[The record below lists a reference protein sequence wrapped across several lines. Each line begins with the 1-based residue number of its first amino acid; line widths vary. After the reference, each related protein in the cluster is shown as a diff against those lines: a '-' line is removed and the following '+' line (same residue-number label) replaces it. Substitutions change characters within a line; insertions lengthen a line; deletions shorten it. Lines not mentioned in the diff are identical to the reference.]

1 MKQTHSTTKL
11 LAAAIFEL
19 IIAIDLLFPTW
30 LGMDV
35 YLASGSAS
43 LWRVGKLMS
52 TLANY
57 AGSDSNFLYTLI
69 SIIIYILLVLSL
81 VAVVLTGRSLYQAY
95 KKKDTPVKMAGFVIP
110 AVLSVLVILVVV
122 IGNAIVSSES
132 DGWITSVFFLKG
144 APIINLILAVLG
156 ILLLKKAPDAA
167 FASADQKLQSAG
179 TTVSEA
185 GKAAAAAAA
194 RPAAAQA
201 RKCPSCGA
209 VCSDRNAVFCPT
221 CGSKLSQTVKCSDCG
236 KELPAYTKFCPYCGK
251 PVQNTRAAANNG
263 GAEQ

>member
-132 DGWITSVFFLKG
+132 DGWITSV
-144 APIINLILAVLG
+144 
-156 ILLLKKAPDAA
+156 
-167 FASADQKLQSAG
+167 SS
-179 TTVSEA
+179 
-185 GKAAAAAAA
+185 
-194 RPAAAQA
+194 
-201 RKCPSCGA
+201 
-209 VCSDRNAVFCPT
+209 
-221 CGSKLSQTVKCSDCG
+221 
-236 KELPAYTKFCPYCGK
+236 
-251 PVQNTRAAANNG
+251 
-263 GAEQ
+263 

>member
-19 IIAIDLLFPTW
+19 IIAIDLLFPAW

-110 AVLSVLVILVVV
+110 AVLSVLVILVV
-122 IGNAIVSSES
+122 
-132 DGWITSVFFLKG
+132 
-144 APIINLILAVLG
+144 
-156 ILLLKKAPDAA
+156 AA
-167 FASADQKLQSAG
+167 FSSADQKLQSAG

-185 GKAAAAAAA
+185 GKAAAAAAVK
-194 RPAAAQA
+194 PAAAQA

-251 PVQNTRAAANNG
+251 PVQNTGAAANNG
-263 GAEQ
+263 GAGQ

>member
-19 IIAIDLLFPTW
+19 IIAIDLLFPAW

-156 ILLLKKAPDAA
+156 IALFFTPTPIGGIVFLFLAFLLSPYG
-167 FASADQKLQSAG
+167 LQ
-179 TTVSEA
+179 
-185 GKAAAAAAA
+185 AAA
-194 RPAAAQA
+194 
-201 RKCPSCGA
+201 
-209 VCSDRNAVFCPT
+209 
-221 CGSKLSQTVKCSDCG
+221 GSLLWALDGG
-236 KELPAYTKFCPYCGK
+236 KSALYRFLAS
-251 PVQNTRAAANNG
+251 
-263 GAEQ
+263 

>member
-156 ILLLKKAPDAA
+156 ITLFFTPTPIGGIVFLFLAFLLSPYGM
-167 FASADQKLQSAG
+167 Q
-179 TTVSEA
+179 
-185 GKAAAAAAA
+185 AAA
-194 RPAAAQA
+194 
-201 RKCPSCGA
+201 
-209 VCSDRNAVFCPT
+209 
-221 CGSKLSQTVKCSDCG
+221 GSLLWALDGG
-236 KELPAYTKFCPYCGK
+236 KSALYLFLAS
-251 PVQNTRAAANNG
+251 
-263 GAEQ
+263 

>member
-19 IIAIDLLFPTW
+19 IIAIDLLFPAW

-95 KKKDTPVKMAGFVIP
+95 KKKDTPVKTVGFVIP
-110 AVLSVLVILVVV
+110 AVLSVLVILVVI

-132 DGWITSVFFLKG
+132 DGWVTSIFFLKG

-156 ILLLKKAPDAA
+156 LLLLKKAPDTA

-179 TTVSEA
+179 ATVSEA
-185 GKAAAAAAA
+185 GKAAAATAVHSRTAS
-194 RPAAAQA
+194 
-201 RKCPSCGA
+201 KTCTCPSCGA
-209 VCSDRNAVFCPT
+209 VCGSGTSFCAT
-221 CGSKLSQTVKCSDCG
+221 CGAKLPQPLKCTGCG
-236 KELPAYTKFCPYCGK
+236 KELAPNTKFCPYCGK
-251 PVQNTRAAANNG
+251 PVQNAGTAANNG
-263 GAEQ
+263 GTEQ

>member
-19 IIAIDLLFPTW
+19 IIAIDLLFPAW

-167 FASADQKLQSAG
+167 FASKAAERRHNGQRGRKGSGSRCGQACRRAG
-179 TTVSEA
+179 TQVPLL
-185 GKAAAAAAA
+185 
-194 RPAAAQA
+194 R
-201 RKCPSCGA
+201 RC
-209 VCSDRNAVFCPT
+209 
-221 CGSKLSQTVKCSDCG
+221 
-236 KELPAYTKFCPYCGK
+236 
-251 PVQNTRAAANNG
+251 VQ
-263 GAEQ
+263 

>member
-156 ILLLKKAPDAA
+156 IALLFTPMPIGGIVFLFLA
-167 FASADQKLQSAG
+167 FLLSPYGLQ
-179 TTVSEA
+179 
-185 GKAAAAAAA
+185 AAA
-194 RPAAAQA
+194 
-201 RKCPSCGA
+201 
-209 VCSDRNAVFCPT
+209 
-221 CGSKLSQTVKCSDCG
+221 GSLLWSLDGG
-236 KELPAYTKFCPYCGK
+236 KSALYRFLAS
-251 PVQNTRAAANNG
+251 
-263 GAEQ
+263 

>member
-19 IIAIDLLFPTW
+19 IIAIDLLFPAW

-156 ILLLKKAPDAA
+156 IALLFTPMPIGGIVFLLLALLWKSVLSNEHRRK
-167 FASADQKLQSAG
+167 FWNVLYIESWN
-179 TTVSEA
+179 
-185 GKAAAAAAA
+185 A
-194 RPAAAQA
+194 RI
-201 RKCPSCGA
+201 
-209 VCSDRNAVFCPT
+209 
-221 CGSKLSQTVKCSDCG
+221 
-236 KELPAYTKFCPYCGK
+236 
-251 PVQNTRAAANNG
+251 
-263 GAEQ
+263 

>member
-156 ILLLKKAPDAA
+156 IALFFTPTPIGGIVFLFLAFLLSPYG
-167 FASADQKLQSAG
+167 LQ
-179 TTVSEA
+179 
-185 GKAAAAAAA
+185 AAA
-194 RPAAAQA
+194 
-201 RKCPSCGA
+201 
-209 VCSDRNAVFCPT
+209 
-221 CGSKLSQTVKCSDCG
+221 GSLLWALDGG
-236 KELPAYTKFCPYCGK
+236 KSALYRFLAS
-251 PVQNTRAAANNG
+251 
-263 GAEQ
+263 

>member
-167 FASADQKLQSAG
+167 
-179 TTVSEA
+179 
-185 GKAAAAAAA
+185 AAAAAVK
-194 RPAAAQA
+194 PAAAQA

-251 PVQNTRAAANNG
+251 PVQNTGAAANNG

>member
-144 APIINLILAVLG
+144 APIINLILAVLDEG
-156 ILLLKKAPDAA
+156 LTPAEKLAAVQQRAERGEEPTLTVFRDIGVYLGHTLPLYAAVYDLQNLLVLGRVASGVGGEQIVSACRRVLAEEYPSLEISVTLPDER
-167 FASADQKLQSAG
+167 FRRVGQSM
-179 TTVSEA
+179 
-185 GKAAAAAAA
+185 AAA
-194 RPAAAQA
+194 
-201 RKCPSCGA
+201 S
-209 VCSDRNAVFCPT
+209 
-221 CGSKLSQTVKCSDCG
+221 
-236 KELPAYTKFCPYCGK
+236 LPE
-251 PVQNTRAAANNG
+251 V
-263 GAEQ
+263 E

>member
-19 IIAIDLLFPTW
+19 IIAIDLLFPAW

-95 KKKDTPVKMAGFVIP
+95 
-110 AVLSVLVILVVV
+110 
-122 IGNAIVSSES
+122 
-132 DGWITSVFFLKG
+132 
-144 APIINLILAVLG
+144 
-156 ILLLKKAPDAA
+156 
-167 FASADQKLQSAG
+167 
-179 TTVSEA
+179 
-185 GKAAAAAAA
+185 
-194 RPAAAQA
+194 
-201 RKCPSCGA
+201 
-209 VCSDRNAVFCPT
+209 
-221 CGSKLSQTVKCSDCG
+221 
-236 KELPAYTKFCPYCGK
+236 
-251 PVQNTRAAANNG
+251 
-263 GAEQ
+263 

>member
-185 GKAAAAAAA
+185 GKAAAAAAVK
-194 RPAAAQA
+194 PAAAQA
-201 RKCPSCGA
+201 RK
-209 VCSDRNAVFCPT
+209 CPT

-251 PVQNTRAAANNG
+251 PVQNTGAAANNG